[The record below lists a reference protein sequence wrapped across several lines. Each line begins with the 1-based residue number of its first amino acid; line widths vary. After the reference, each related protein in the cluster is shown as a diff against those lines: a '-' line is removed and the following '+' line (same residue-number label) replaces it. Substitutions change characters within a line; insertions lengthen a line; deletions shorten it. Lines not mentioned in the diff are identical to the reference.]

1 MTKHIAA
8 VVGLVLT
15 FHAIGESSSPAS
27 FNLDSLLAKSVGGA
41 AAIERLSSMKSLTIT
56 GAVSIN
62 GQPGT
67 FREQFCPP
75 DRILLS
81 VDLGSYRVSQGYDGK
96 TAWQT
101 DLNGHASEI
110 SGFEKN
116 ELVKSAYF
124 ESASD
129 VLPRFSNVTKFYEG
143 IVPRD
148 SQSYHQVAFVFFNS
162 DTVRILYDQKTA
174 LPTFRLGNFDNTET
188 VSKVSQFTSISNVL
202 FPLKAVT
209 TAVGAPLRVE
219 FTSDSI
225 LFDLPIDQSI
235 FAQPVSID
243 PAVFFPAE
251 STRVTLPID
260 YRNGHLYVTATVN
273 GKRKGKFILDSGCS
287 TSIFHAPFIASLEL
301 PKSGA
306 MPAKGVGGFESIELL
321 QTDSIAVGPVT
332 LYQQIV
338 GATDLSNI
346 GSGDTLP
353 FAGILGYDFLS
364 RFPLMIDYRGKL
376 LTLYDPA
383 HFTPPT
389 GGHEVPFSLTMQVP
403 TIQATISDALGD
415 FIVDLGNANGLLLHD
430 AFVKSGDLRS
440 KFGVDSQSTDRSLV
454 GVGGGFSGVR
464 TTIDRM
470 ELVGF
475 SIDSVPAI
483 LSSSTGGMT
492 GSAAIAGN
500 IGNGVLERYQ
510 LLFDYA
516 HHRLIFY

>member
-1 MTKHIAA
+1 
-8 VVGLVLT
+8 
-15 FHAIGESSSPAS
+15 
-27 FNLDSLLAKSVGGA
+27 GGA

-56 GAVSIN
+56 GTVSIN

-75 DRILLS
+75 DRLLLT

-101 DLNGHASEI
+101 DMNGHASEI
-110 SGFEKN
+110 TGFEKN

-124 ESASD
+124 ESAAD
-129 VLPRFSNVTKFYEG
+129 VLPRADDVEKLYEG
-143 IVPRD
+143 VVSRD
-148 SQSYHQVAFVFFNS
+148 GQDYHQVAFVFFTS
-162 DTVRILYDQKTA
+162 DTVRILFDLKTA
-174 LPTFRLGNFDNTET
+174 LPAVRLANLDNTQT
-188 VSKVSQFTSISNVL
+188 VSQVSQFKSVSHVL
-202 FPLKAVT
+202 FPFKAVS
-209 TAVGAPLRVE
+209 TAIGAPLTVV
-219 FTSDSI
+219 FTADSI
-225 LFDLPIDQSI
+225 HFDLPVDQSI

-243 PAVFFPAE
+243 PAVYFPAE

-260 YRNGHLYVTATVN
+260 YRNGHLYITATVN

-287 TSIFHAPFIASLEL
+287 ASIFHAPFIASLDL

-321 QTDSIAVGPVT
+321 QTDSISIGPVT
-332 LYQQIV
+332 LFKQIV

-346 GSGDTLP
+346 GSGDSLP

-364 RFPLMIDYRGKL
+364 RFPLLIDYHEET
-376 LTLYDPA
+376 LTLFDPA

-389 GGHEVPFSLTMQVP
+389 GGHEIPFSLTMQVP
-403 TIQATISDALGD
+403 TVQATIFDALGD

-430 AFVKSGDLRS
+430 AFVKAGDLR
-440 KFGVDSQSTDRSLV
+440 KKLGVDSQSTDRSLV

-464 TTIDRM
+464 TTIDRI
-470 ELVGF
+470 ELEGF
-475 SIDSVPAI
+475 SIDSVSAI
-483 LSSSTGGMT
+483 LSSSSGGMT

-500 IGNGVLERYQ
+500 IGNGVLERYR